1 MFKCT
6 FQMGSNLLSR
16 FREILDDDRVHD
28 LTDGG
33 PEKALLAQME
43 RAAAGGGGGGGG
55 GQARDNNLRII
66 GEIERQLSL
75 AEHGPLEF

>member
-1 MFKCT
+1 
-6 FQMGSNLLSR
+6 MGSNLLSR

-43 RAAAGGGGGGGG
+43 RAAAGAGVGG

-66 GEIERQLSL
+66 GENGNCNRQQQQLYF
-75 AEHGPLEF
+75 G

>member
-1 MFKCT
+1 
-6 FQMGSNLLSR
+6 MGSNLLSR

-43 RAAAGGGGGGGG
+43 RAAAGGVG

-66 GEIERQLSL
+66 GENGNCNRQQQQLYF
-75 AEHGPLEF
+75 G